1 MSILIFP
8 QLKYLGRIYISQNYL
23 EYKNYPTRTPNFEEI
38 ADTEL
43 SRQCYERYNTTR
55 VSLFGYNYT
64 QYNEN
69 GWSSYPAQ
77 LVVKGKLLGIV
88 WIRWQNRNCKDFF
101 IINKCYDRHCNDY
114 PVNFVLCSDA
124 ENKMLAEKYPQ
135 PVFDGIVCS
144 SKYIRLSNDI
154 TFHDMSNSF
163 VYEYQRQMSQQLV
176 EFTGSKEIL
185 KNLIIRG
192 ITVGYLENDGVYT
205 YSMAPVKTK
214 SKTDNTWHMIAIRW
228 HSAKCD
234 RVISVDEEVDSE
246 SIVFEIAESVPF
258 ERIRTQCQIM
268 RDLNGAEKLADIS
281 QCCLK
286 PQRVP
291 VETYFPVYIEKLEYP
306 DVKFIIKYSVE
317 VDDNVI
323 NNLHNTVGSLIM
335 QYNEQCKD
343 KIHDYD
349 IKPTSNNSL
358 VLYIDF
364 GNADANALLFIL
376 ENISNTISCVNQ
388 IFIS

>member
-1 MSILIFP
+1 
-8 QLKYLGRIYISQNYL
+8 
-23 EYKNYPTRTPNFEEI
+23 
-38 ADTEL
+38 
-43 SRQCYERYNTTR
+43 
-55 VSLFGYNYT
+55 
-64 QYNEN
+64 
-69 GWSSYPAQ
+69 
-77 LVVKGKLLGIV
+77 
-88 WIRWQNRNCKDFF
+88 
-101 IINKCYDRHCNDY
+101 
-114 PVNFVLCSDA
+114 
-124 ENKMLAEKYPQ
+124 
-135 PVFDGIVCS
+135 
-144 SKYIRLSNDI
+144 
-154 TFHDMSNSF
+154 MSNSF

-376 ENISNTISCVNQ
+376 ENISNTISCVNR